1 MQSTHPNGRARAP
14 DAAESDINTMFDE
27 IMSGFGDSDLALD
40 DPRGRAELAH
50 RGHRTDDSIVSLIS
64 SYEGDGDDSPRP
76 TLANTYSS
84 QRPAQRT
91 GERLRPL
98 PQVPGAP
105 KPFTAPAPPPP
116 LPSSVSMPSP
126 EPFQHPPSPGAPG
139 PASAYLNSSAY
150 ISPGP
155 ANALLNAHPR
165 RQLPSQPETFGM
177 PAGIG
182 PRWDEKSPL
191 GPEPGRRQ
199 NSRRPNTAGSDSL
212 PSPVNSQTM
221 SPRLSAPTPAPYSIP
236 TVQVGGPDEYQ
247 PSFPAGPPP
256 GAMMPSTPG
265 TSANLASSGMGYR
278 TSSPQPGY
286 EPYGSNP
293 PYVPPTSNS
302 YPSGIHPPPRTTSR
316 MPSSDLYG
324 SSQMATLSPHS
335 GATLGRSGSA
345 SSSLYTGAPISRTS
359 SLAAGPANSS
369 PDTAYFPQASVDRA
383 NSKSSNWSANSNLH
397 PSGNNY
403 PASTISYE
411 TNNANNDGVG
421 YLDLPST
428 ASPVAGPSFRPD
440 QQYLEERIATA
451 KGRLELHE
459 DDEEYDYSD
468 EDEAMFVNLALLS
481 HLAVKLRDKVPRG
494 THVKGSIPYSM
505 AFTGKDIVSTIQA
518 TIQRQLAIT
527 FNIST
532 NDRRTAL
539 QVARSLQN
547 QLFFYEVEW
556 GGQALNDGVE
566 DVYMFLDDQ
575 GGSDQRLERE
585 ELPTGVITLL
595 TSCYSPS
602 CADGLPGKCYAYGCP
617 RGYQASAALGRQLSA
632 QESKPAAKESTAEWV
647 DSVDPEVVKNLP
659 ESERRRQ
666 EVIFQVVKKEE
677 QYVQD
682 LDAIVEIFIRP
693 LREARPPIIQK
704 DVHAFIDT
712 VFGNILDIRECNRRL
727 LEVLRVRQRE
737 QQPVIQ
743 QIGDVFLTAAAEFRV
758 VYPLYIGQLPVAEK
772 TVKEETESNSE
783 FKNFLEHCSRDPRA
797 RRLDLKYFMHRPQ
810 EHLTKYSTILETILN
825 DTEKDNADAEYLSE
839 AMQSIRNLHSV
850 AQLRTFQ
857 SAMCRGNSAKLE
869 WHNLVSAE
877 FRDGMSKQE
886 VKRQSVIFELIKGE
900 MEYVKDL
907 ELLDALFIQPLLN
920 ENPPIIPRERVEHWV
935 SRVFSNFADVH
946 LHHRRMLD
954 RLHEIQ
960 REEHPIIRSISAPV
974 FDAAL
979 NWRDAYM
986 VYIPH
991 YPIAEYTVDEEKAN
1005 NKEFKAFVER
1015 QTRVSDARKHELKMF
1030 IHRPVARLPR
1040 YELLLRDIMA
1050 ASPMDHEDR
1059 ESIPQIIEII
1069 SELVRSTN
1077 AAIGTAK
1084 QKVEIWNYA
1093 SNLVWKPGEMIDLDL
1108 HNEARQLYHFGKL
1121 YRQPEGGLDFS
1132 KWSEVF
1138 VLVFD
1143 NYLVITKPRSK
1154 DGVTKYHVN
1163 RRPIPVDLMNLVG
1176 FSDSPQQRPT
1186 RLFSIGTKHDAPPN
1200 GAGGSGDSA
1209 QDSRLIYSFG
1219 IHYGGRA
1226 GGISQFF
1233 IDSSTART
1241 EWRQKLEEA
1250 MEMRKVVQDSN
1261 KVFELETLSNE
1272 TFAQPKGYVPSSNW
1286 NEDSSMMGGRVT
1298 CTVPFS
1304 TADGRGLVAIGCA
1317 EGVWIGLRHDPKSIR
1332 RVLHLK
1338 SVTQCAMLEDF
1349 GIFLVLADKAFFAYH
1364 IEALVPT
1371 SPNSQMHSAQ
1381 NRTPQRLSGN
1391 KDVQFFSVGQLAG
1404 RTLVVYMK
1412 KKGMESVFRVLE
1424 PIIGKINEPT
1434 RGGGAFSR
1442 FGFGVQRSEWFR
1454 IYRDFF
1460 LPSEAFDLVFLKA
1473 KVAILCTKG
1482 FEIMDLADFKSVTI
1496 PQRDD
1501 PRFANIARR
1510 CDACR
1515 PLGMFRSSE
1524 NEFLLC
1530 YDEFGIYVNRH
1541 GDPTRTVGTV
1551 VEWEGRAEK
1560 VAFHPPYVALFD
1572 TRFIEIRHVEKGN
1585 LVQIISGEDV
1595 RCVWDGRGA
1604 KIAPARTPGPGG
1616 WDDGTDT
1623 QESRIHCVMNTPDVP
1638 GQPKSKVQYQIISEL
1653 VPTVPLFLPEPLSSP
1668 SASTYF
1674 PRAGSP
1680 SLSSPRTSVAGWS
1693 T

>member
-1 MQSTHPNGRARAP
+1 ML
-14 DAAESDINTMFDE
+14 DE
-27 IMSGFGDSDLALD
+27 ILGGFGDSDLALE
-40 DPRGRAELAH
+40 DPRAQAERAQ
-50 RGHRTDDSIVSLIS
+50 RGHRADDSIVSLIS
-64 SYEGDGDDSPRP
+64 SYEGDTGEAPRP
-76 TLANTYSS
+76 TGLSNTYSS
-84 QRPAQRT
+84 QRPAQRP

-105 KPFTAPAPPPP
+105 KPFTPPAPPPP
-116 LPSSVSMPSP
+116 LPSSISMPSP
-126 EPFQHPPSPGAPG
+126 DPFQHSPSPGSQPG

-182 PRWDEKSPL
+182 S
-191 GPEPGRRQ
+191 GPPKW
-199 NSRRPNTAGSDSL
+199 NDKPRRPRTAGSDTVGG
-212 PSPVNSQTM
+212 PVSSQVL
-221 SPRLSAPTPAPYSIP
+221 SPRLSAPTPAPYGIP

-247 PSFPAGPPP
+247 PSFPSGPPP

-265 TSANLASSGMGYR
+265 SPNLASPSSIYR
-278 TSSPQPGY
+278 SPSPQHSY
-286 EPYGSNP
+286 EPYGSNA
-293 PYVPPTSNS
+293 PYVSSANNM
-302 YPSGIHPPPRTTSR
+302 YPGGAHPPPRTTSR
-316 MPSSDLYG
+316 MPSVDNYISPPPMT
-324 SSQMATLSPHS
+324 SLSPNS
-335 GATLGRSGSA
+335 GAALGRSSSA
-345 SSSLYTGAPISRTS
+345 SSSLYAAPVVRTG
-359 SLAAGPANSS
+359 SLAVAPNSGNS
-369 PDTAYFPQASVDRA
+369 DMSYFPQTSVDRA
-383 NSKSSNWSANSNLH
+383 NSKSSNWSANSNVPPGRNAH
-397 PSGNNY
+397 PTS
-403 PASTISYE
+403 SISYE
-411 TNNANNDGVG
+411 TNNLNNDVAG
-421 YLDLPST
+421 YLDLPS
-428 ASPVAGPSFRPD
+428 ASSPIAGPSYRPD
-440 QQYLEERIATA
+440 QQYLEDRIATA

-459 DDEEYDYSD
+459 DDPDDYDCSD
-468 EDEAMFVNLALLS
+468 EDETMFVNLALLS

-494 THVKGSIPYSM
+494 THVKGSIPYTY

-527 FNIST
+527 FNMST

-575 GGSDQRLERE
+575 GQGGGSDQRLERE

-666 EVIFQVVKKEE
+666 EVIFQVVKMEE
-677 QYVQD
+677 QYVHD
-682 LDAIVEIFIRP
+682 LDTIVEIFIRP
-693 LREARPPIIQK
+693 LREARPPIIHK
-704 DVHAFIDT
+704 DVHAFIET

-727 LEVLRVRQRE
+727 LEVMRVRQRE

-743 QIGDVFLTAAAEFRV
+743 QIGDVFLSAAAEFRV

-772 TVKEETESNSE
+772 TVKEEAESNVE
-783 FKNFLEHCSRDPRA
+783 FKNFLDHCSRDPRA

-810 EHLTKYSTILETILN
+810 EHLTKYLTILETILN
-825 DTEKDNADAEYLSE
+825 DTEKENADAEYLAE

-857 SAMCRGNSAKLE
+857 SAMCRGNSGKLE

-877 FRDGMSKQE
+877 VRDGMSKQE

-907 ELLDALFIQPLLN
+907 ELLDSLFIQPLLH
-920 ENPPIIPRERVEHWV
+920 EDPPIIPRDRVEHWIPQ
-935 SRVFSNFADVH
+935 VFSNFADVH

-991 YPIAEYTVDEEKAN
+991 YPIAEYTLDEEKAN

-1015 QTRVSDARKHELKMF
+1015 QTRVSDSRKHELKMF

-1040 YELLLRDIMA
+1040 YELLLRDIMG

-1132 KWSEVF
+1132 KWTEVF

-1143 NYLVITKPRSK
+1143 NYLVITKPRSNK

-1163 RRPIPVDLMNLVG
+1163 RRPIPVDLMSLVG
-1176 FSDSPQQRPT
+1176 FSDPPQQRST
-1186 RLFSIGTKHDAPPN
+1186 RLFSIGAKHDAPPN
-1200 GAGGSGDSA
+1200 GAGGPGDSA

-1219 IHYGGRA
+1219 IHYTGRA

-1233 IDSSTART
+1233 IDSNTARA

-1250 MEMRKVVQDSN
+1250 TEMRKVVQDSN

-1272 TFAQPKGYVPSSNW
+1272 TFAQPKGYTPSSNW
-1286 NEDSSMMGGRVT
+1286 NEDASLMGGR
-1298 CTVPFS
+1298 PRLM
-1304 TADGRGLVAIGCA
+1304 DGASSRSGALKASGSDC
-1317 EGVWIGLRHDPKSIR
+1317 DTIR
-1332 RVLHLK
+1332 
-1338 SVTQCAMLEDF
+1338 
-1349 GIFLVLADKAFFAYH
+1349 
-1364 IEALVPT
+1364 
-1371 SPNSQMHSAQ
+1371 N
-1381 NRTPQRLSGN
+1381 
-1391 KDVQFFSVGQLAG
+1391 
-1404 RTLVVYMK
+1404 
-1412 KKGMESVFRVLE
+1412 

-1541 GDPTRTVGTV
+1541 GDPTRTVGTAI
-1551 VEWEGRAEK
+1551 EWEGRAEK
-1560 VAFHPPYVALFD
+1560 VAFHPPYIALFD

-1604 KIAPARTPGPGG
+1604 KIAPARTPGPEG
-1616 WDDGTDT
+1616 WEDGSDT
-1623 QESRIHCVMNTPDVP
+1623 QESRIHCVMNAPDVP
-1638 GQPKSKVQYQIISEL
+1638 GQPKSKVQYQHISEL
-1653 VPTVPLFLPEPLSSP
+1653 VPTVPLFLPGPLASP

-1680 SLSSPRTSVAGWS
+1680 SLSSPRTSVAGWAA
-1693 T
+1693 

>member
-1 MQSTHPNGRARAP
+1 MQSTQPNGRP
-14 DAAESDINTMFDE
+14 GDGEGDIESMFKE
-27 IMSGFGDSDLALD
+27 ILGGFGESNLTLN
-40 DPRGRAELAH
+40 DPRQANAGQEHR
-50 RGHRTDDSIVSLIS
+50 RGHYAEDSIVSLIS
-64 SYEGDGDDSPRP
+64 SYEGGEDDYEPQPPRHQGP
-76 TLANTYSS
+76 ANAYMS
-84 QRPAQRT
+84 QRGPTRD
-91 GERLRPL
+91 RLRPL
-98 PQVPGAP
+98 PQPPGASISP
-105 KPFTAPAPPPP
+105 KPAAFTAPAP
-116 LPSSVSMPSP
+116 LPSLPGAISMPSP
-126 EPFQHPPSPGAPG
+126 EPFQHPGPPPGPPG
-139 PASAYLNSSAY
+139 PASAYLGSSY
-150 ISPGP
+150 IQPGP
-155 ANALLNAHPR
+155 PKTLLNTHVR
-165 RQLPSQPETFGM
+165 RQLPSQPD
-177 PAGIG
+177 PYG
-182 PRWDEKSPL
+182 PTSNPTISTPNDPV
-191 GPEPGRRQ
+191 RRAT
-199 NSRRPNTAGSDSL
+199 RRPTTAGSDTAA
-212 PSPVNSQTM
+212 SPASAVPR
-221 SPRLSAPTPAPYSIP
+221 SPRLSQPNPSPYGIP
-236 TVQVGGPDEYQ
+236 TVQVGAPDDYQ
-247 PSFPAGPPP
+247 PSFPSGPPP
-256 GAMMPSTPG
+256 GAMLPSIPGAASTP
-265 TSANLASSGMGYR
+265 NLNSPGPMYR
-278 TSSPQPGY
+278 SSSPQQFDAYGGA
-286 EPYGSNP
+286 PYIP
-293 PYVPPTSNS
+293 PNANS
-302 YPSGIHPPPRTTSR
+302 SYAGVSHPPRTTSR
-316 MPSSDLYG
+316 THTNEMYQSPVS
-324 SSQMATLSPHS
+324 ALSPS
-335 GATLGRSGSA
+335 LGANLGRSGSA
-345 SSSLYTGAPISRTS
+345 SSSMLSGAPI
-359 SLAAGPANSS
+359 
-369 PDTAYFPQASVDRA
+369 DRN
-383 NSKSSNWSANSNLH
+383 NSKSSNWSANSSLL
-397 PSGNNY
+397 PRNNY
-403 PASTISYE
+403 PPSTVSYD
-411 TNNANNDGVG
+411 TTTGNDAVG
-421 YLDLPST
+421 YLDLPS
-428 ASPVAGPSFRPD
+428 ASSPVADMSYRGD
-440 QQYLEERIATA
+440 QQYLEDRIATA
-451 KGRLELHE
+451 KGRLELHHDE
-459 DDEEYDYSD
+459 DDPDDYDYSD
-468 EDEAMFVNLALLS
+468 EDETLFVNLALLS

-494 THVKGSIPYSM
+494 THVKGSIPYTH
-505 AFTGKDIVSTIQA
+505 AFTGKDIVSTIQS

-527 FNIST
+527 FDLST

-575 GGSDQRLERE
+575 GGASDQRFERE

-602 CADGLPGKCYAYGCP
+602 CSLGLPGKCYAYGCP
-617 RGYQASAALGRQLSA
+617 RGYQAGAALGRQLSA
-632 QESKPAAKESTAEWV
+632 QESRPSEKETTVEWV
-647 DSVDPEVVKNLP
+647 DSVDPEVVRNLP

-666 EVIFQVVKKEE
+666 EVIWQVVKKEE

-682 LDAIVEIFIRP
+682 LDTIVEIFIRP
-693 LREARPPIIQK
+693 LREARSSIVQG
-704 DVHAFIDT
+704 DVNQFIDT

-727 LEVLRVRQRE
+727 LEVMRVRQRE

-743 QIGDVFLTAAAEFRV
+743 QIGDVFLTAAAEFRI
-758 VYPLYIGQLPVAEK
+758 VYPLYIGQLPIAEK
-772 TVKEETESNSE
+772 MVKDESESNADFRS
-783 FKNFLEHCSRDPRA
+783 FLEHCSRDPRA
-797 RRLDLKYFMHRPQ
+797 RRLDLKHFMHRPQ
-810 EHLTKYSTILETILN
+810 EHLTKYTTILETILH
-825 DTEKDNADAEYLSE
+825 DTEKENADAEYLAE
-839 AMQSIRNLHSV
+839 AMASIQNLHSV

-877 FRDGMSKQE
+877 VRDGMSKQE
-886 VKRQSVIFELIKGE
+886 IKRQSVIFELIKGE

-907 ELLDALFIQPLLN
+907 ELLNTLFIQPLLH
-920 ENPPIIPRERVEHWV
+920 ENPPPIPREGLERFISE
-935 SRVFSNFADVH
+935 VFANFADVH

-954 RLHEIQ
+954 TLHEIQ
-960 REEHPIIRSISAPV
+960 REEHPIIRSISAPI

-986 VYIPH
+986 IYIPH
-991 YPIAEYTVDEEKAN
+991 YPIAEYLVDSQKAE
-1005 NKEFKAFVER
+1005 NKEFRAFVER
-1015 QTRVSDARKHELKMF
+1015 QIRAPDARRLELKAF

-1069 SELVRSTN
+1069 SELNRSTN

-1084 QKVEIWNYA
+1084 QKVEIWNYSA
-1093 SNLVWKPGEMIDLDL
+1093 NIVFKPGESIDLDL
-1108 HNEARQLYHFGKL
+1108 RNESRQLYHFGKL

-1132 KWSEVF
+1132 RWSEVF

-1154 DGVTKYHVN
+1154 DGVTKYLVN
-1163 RRPIPVDLMNLVG
+1163 RRPIPIDLMSLVG
-1176 FSDSPQQRPT
+1176 FNDPAQQRPT
-1186 RLFSIGTKHDAPPN
+1186 RLFSIGTKHDAPPA
-1200 GAGGSGDSA
+1200 GPGGSGDA
-1209 QDSRLIYSFG
+1209 QDSRSIYPFG
-1219 IHYGGRA
+1219 IHYSGRA

-1233 IDSSTART
+1233 IDSQAARE

-1250 MEMRKVVQDSN
+1250 IEMRKVVQDSN
-1261 KVFELETLSNE
+1261 KVFELETLSDE
-1272 TFAQPKGYVPSSNW
+1272 TFAQPKGYASNSSW
-1286 NEDSSMMGGRVT
+1286 NDESSFAGGKVT

-1338 SVTQCAMLEDF
+1338 AVTQCAMLEDF

-1371 SPNSQMHSAQ
+1371 AGTAQMNSAQ

-1424 PIIGKINEPT
+1424 PIIHKINEPT
-1434 RGGGAFSR
+1434 RAGGAFSR
-1442 FGFGVQRSEWFR
+1442 FGFGQQRSEWFR

-1501 PRFANIARR
+1501 ARFANVARR
-1510 CDACR
+1510 CDSCR

-1541 GDPTRTVGTV
+1541 GDPTRNVGTTI
-1551 VEWEGRAEK
+1551 EWEGRAER
-1560 VAFHPPYVALFD
+1560 VAFHPPFVVLFD
-1572 TRFIEIRHVEKGN
+1572 SRFIEIRHIEKGN
-1585 LVQIISGEDV
+1585 LLQIIKGEDV

-1604 KIAPARTPGPGG
+1604 KVHPTATPGPEG
-1616 WDDGTDT
+1616 WSDGTGS
-1623 QESRIHCVMNTPDVP
+1623 QESTIHVVMNSSDSGSS
-1638 GQPKSKVQYQIISEL
+1638 GQRGKTQYQHISEL
-1653 VPTVPLFLPEPLSSP
+1653 VPTVPLFLPGPLASP

-1674 PRAGSP
+1674 PRPGSP
-1680 SLSSPRTSVAGWS
+1680 SLSSPRTSVTGWL
-1693 T
+1693 

>member
-1 MQSTHPNGRARAP
+1 MQSTHPNGRP
-14 DAAESDINTMFDE
+14 GDGEGDIESMFKE
-27 IMSGFGDSDLALD
+27 ILGGFGESNLTLN
-40 DPRGRAELAH
+40 DPRQANVAQQQR
-50 RGHRTDDSIVSLIS
+50 RGHYAEDSIVSLIS
-64 SYEGDGDDSPRP
+64 SYEGGEDEQESQPPRHQGP
-76 TLANTYSS
+76 ANTYMS
-84 QRPAQRT
+84 QRTPTRD
-91 GERLRPL
+91 RLRPL
-98 PQVPGAP
+98 PQPPGASP
-105 KPFTAPAPPPP
+105 KPTGFTAPAPPPS
-116 LPSSVSMPSP
+116 LPGPMSMPSP
-126 EPFQHPPSPGAPG
+126 EPFQHPGPPPG
-139 PASAYLNSSAY
+139 PASAYLGSSY
-150 ISPGP
+150 IQPGAP
-155 ANALLNAHPR
+155 KTLLNTHVR
-165 RQLPSQPETFGM
+165 RQLPSQPDTYN
-177 PAGIG
+177 
-182 PRWDEKSPL
+182 
-191 GPEPGRRQ
+191 PGSNPTISTTSDPVRRAT
-199 NSRRPNTAGSDSL
+199 RRPTTAGSDTAA
-212 PSPVNSQTM
+212 SPASAAPR
-221 SPRLSAPTPAPYSIP
+221 SPRLSQPNPFPYGIP
-236 TVQVGGPDEYQ
+236 TVQVGAPDEYQ
-247 PSFPAGPPP
+247 PSFPSGPPP
-256 GAMMPSTPG
+256 GAMMPSIPGAVSTP
-265 TSANLASSGMGYR
+265 NLNSPGSTYR
-278 TSSPQPGY
+278 SSSPQPFDA
-286 EPYGSNP
+286 YGGT
-293 PYVPPTSNS
+293 PYVPPNTNNS
-302 YPSGIHPPPRTTSR
+302 YAGGSRPPRTSSR
-316 MPSSDLYG
+316 THTNELYPSPVS
-324 SSQMATLSPHS
+324 ALSPTL
-335 GATLGRSGSA
+335 GPGLGRSGSA
-345 SSSLYTGAPISRTS
+345 SSSMVSGAPIDRT
-359 SLAAGPANSS
+359 
-369 PDTAYFPQASVDRA
+369 
-383 NSKSSNWSANSNLH
+383 NSKSSNWSANSSLL
-397 PSGNNY
+397 PRNNY
-403 PASTISYE
+403 PPSTVSYD
-411 TNNANNDGVG
+411 TTTGNDGAG
-421 YLDLPST
+421 YLDLPS
-428 ASPVAGPSFRPD
+428 ASSPVADINYRGD
-440 QQYLEERIATA
+440 QQYLEDRIATA
-451 KGRLELHE
+451 KGRLELHHDE
-459 DDEEYDYSD
+459 DDLDDYDYSD
-468 EDEAMFVNLALLS
+468 EDETLFVNLALLS

-494 THVKGSIPYSM
+494 THVKGSIPYTH
-505 AFTGKDIVSTIQA
+505 AFTGKDIVSTVQS

-527 FNIST
+527 FDLST

-575 GGSDQRLERE
+575 GGASDQRFERE

-602 CADGLPGKCYAYGCP
+602 CALGLPGKCYAYGCP
-617 RGYQASAALGRQLSA
+617 RGYQAGAALGRQLSA
-632 QESKPAAKESTAEWV
+632 QETRPSEKETTVEWV
-647 DSVDPEVVKNLP
+647 DSVDPDVVRNLP

-666 EVIFQVVKKEE
+666 EVIWQVVKKEE

-682 LDAIVEIFIRP
+682 LDTIVEIFIRP
-693 LREARPPIIQK
+693 LREARPAIIQG
-704 DVHAFIDT
+704 DVNQFIDM

-727 LEVLRVRQRE
+727 LEVMRVRQRE

-758 VYPLYIGQLPVAEK
+758 VYPLYIGQLPIAEK
-772 TVKEETESNSE
+772 TVKDESESNAD
-783 FKNFLEHCSRDPRA
+783 FRNFLEHCSRDPRA
-797 RRLDLKYFMHRPQ
+797 RRLDLKHFMHRPQ
-810 EHLTKYSTILETILN
+810 EHLTKYTTILETILH
-825 DTEKDNADAEYLSE
+825 DTEKENADAEYLSA
-839 AMQSIRNLHSV
+839 AMASIQNLHSV

-877 FRDGMSKQE
+877 VRDGMSKQE

-907 ELLDALFIQPLLN
+907 ELLNTLFIQPLLH
-920 ENPPIIPRERVEHWV
+920 ESPPPIPRENLDRFV
-935 SRVFSNFADVH
+935 SEVFSNFADVH

-954 RLHEIQ
+954 TLHEIQ

-986 VYIPH
+986 IYIPH
-991 YPIAEYTVDEEKAN
+991 YPIAEYLVDSQKAE
-1005 NKEFKAFVER
+1005 NKEFRAFIER
-1015 QTRVSDARKHELKMF
+1015 QIRAPDARRLELKAF

-1069 SELVRSTN
+1069 SELNRSTN

-1093 SNLVWKPGEMIDLDL
+1093 ANLVWKPGEMIDLDL
-1108 HNEARQLYHFGKL
+1108 HNESRQLYHFGKL

-1132 KWSEVF
+1132 RWTEVF

-1143 NYLVITKPRSK
+1143 NYLVITKPRAK
-1154 DGVTKYHVN
+1154 DGVTKYYVN
-1163 RRPIPVDLMNLVG
+1163 RRPIPIDLMSLVG
-1176 FSDSPQQRPT
+1176 FNDPAQQRPT
-1186 RLFSIGTKHDAPPN
+1186 RLFSIGTKHDGPS
-1200 GAGGSGDSA
+1200 AGPSGSGDP
-1209 QDSRLIYSFG
+1209 QDSRSIFPFG
-1219 IHYGGRA
+1219 IHYSGRA
-1226 GGISQFF
+1226 GGIAQFF
-1233 IDSSTART
+1233 IDSQAARE

-1250 MEMRKVVQDSN
+1250 IEMRKVVQDSN
-1261 KVFELETLSNE
+1261 KVFELETLSDE
-1272 TFAQPKGYVPSSNW
+1272 TFAQPKGYVPNSGWNDESSFA
-1286 NEDSSMMGGRVT
+1286 GGKVT

-1338 SVTQCAMLEDF
+1338 AVTQCAMLEDF

-1371 SPNSQMHSAQ
+1371 AGTAQMNSAQ

-1424 PIIGKINEPT
+1424 PIIHKINEPT
-1434 RGGGAFSR
+1434 RAGGAFSR
-1442 FGFGVQRSEWFR
+1442 FGFGQQRSEWFR

-1501 PRFANIARR
+1501 ARFANVARR
-1510 CDACR
+1510 CDSCR

-1541 GDPTRTVGTV
+1541 GDPTRNVGTTI
-1551 VEWEGRAEK
+1551 EWEGRAER
-1560 VAFHPPYVALFD
+1560 VAFHPPFVVLFD
-1572 TRFIEIRHVEKGN
+1572 SRFIEIRHIEKGN
-1585 LVQIISGEDV
+1585 LLQIIKGEDV

-1604 KIAPARTPGPGG
+1604 KIHPTVTPGPEG
-1616 WDDGTDT
+1616 WSDGTGS
-1623 QESRIHCVMNTPDVP
+1623 QESTIHVVMNSNDSGP
-1638 GQPKSKVQYQIISEL
+1638 GGQRGKTQYQHISEL
-1653 VPTVPLFLPEPLSSP
+1653 VPTVPLFLPGPLASP

-1674 PRAGSP
+1674 PRPGSP
-1680 SLSSPRTSVAGWS
+1680 SLSSPRTSVTGWL
-1693 T
+1693 